1 MSKVRIAV
9 LCSGGGTN
17 FQAILSAQ
25 QAGMIEHGEVVLLIS
40 DHKDAYVLTRA
51 MRNGVESAVVDVH
64 EVPDRREREERIL
77 GILREKEIGFVVFA
91 GFMSILSERFTRAYE
106 GRIINVHPSLI
117 PSFCGKGYYG
127 LHVHEA
133 VLARGVKVTGAT
145 VHFVTE
151 ECDGGP
157 IILQRAVEDK
167 EGDTPETLQ
176 KRVMREAEW
185 VILPET
191 AISNVKSICV
201 AILCRAAATFGR
213 LPLSKLPQVF
223 LALLVLLASA
233 F

>member
-157 IILQRAVEDK
+157 IILQRAVEVK
-167 EGDTPETLQ
+167 EGDSPDSLQ
-176 KRVMREAEW
+176 KRVMSEAEW
-185 VILPET
+185 VILPE
-191 AISNVKSICV
+191 AVVLVCKQ
-201 AILCRAAATFGR
+201 
-213 LPLSKLPQVF
+213 LSC
-223 LALLVLLASA
+223 A
-233 F
+233 

>member
-25 QAGMIEHGEVVLLIS
+25 QAGMIPHGEVVLLIS
-40 DHKDAYVLTRA
+40 DHEDAYVLTRA
-51 MRNGVESAVVDVH
+51 ERNGVESAVVDVH

-77 GILREKEIGFVVFA
+77 KILREKEIGFVVFA

-157 IILQRAVEDK
+157 IIVAAKARHARGGVGHFARSSRACLQ
-167 EGDTPETLQ
+167 T
-176 KRVMREAEW
+176 
-185 VILPET
+185 VIPG
-191 AISNVKSICV
+191 VKSICV
-201 AILCRAAATFGR
+201 AILCLARIC
-213 LPLSKLPQVF
+213 F
-223 LALLVLLASA
+223 LEVTRSYPI
-233 F
+233 

>member
-25 QAGMIEHGEVVLLIS
+25 QAGMIPHGEVVLLIS

-51 MRNGVESAVVDVH
+51 GRNGVESAVVDVH

-77 GILREKEIGFVVFA
+77 EILREKEIGFVVFA

-157 IILQRAVEDK
+157 IILQRAVEVK
-167 EGDTPETLQ
+167 EGDTPESLQ

-185 VILPET
+185 VILPE
-191 AISNVKSICV
+191 AVELVCKS
-201 AILCRAAATFGR
+201 
-213 LPLSKLPQVF
+213 LSQ
-223 LALLVLLASA
+223 A
-233 F
+233 

>member
-77 GILREKEIGFVVFA
+77 EILREKEIGFVVFA

-157 IILQRAVEDK
+157 IILQRAVEVK
-167 EGDTPETLQ
+167 EGDTPESLQ

-185 VILPET
+185 VILPE
-191 AISNVKSICV
+191 AVELVCKQ
-201 AILCRAAATFGR
+201 
-213 LPLSKLPQVF
+213 LSQ
-223 LALLVLLASA
+223 A
-233 F
+233 

>member
-77 GILREKEIGFVVFA
+77 EILREKEIGFVVFA

-151 ECDGGP
+151 EC
-157 IILQRAVEDK
+157 
-167 EGDTPETLQ
+167 
-176 KRVMREAEW
+176 
-185 VILPET
+185 
-191 AISNVKSICV
+191 
-201 AILCRAAATFGR
+201 AAAPSSCSAPSRSRRATPPSR
-213 LPLSKLPQVF
+213 CKS
-223 LALLVLLASA
+223 ASCA
-233 F
+233 RRSG

>member
-157 IILQRAVEDK
+157 IILQRAVEVK
-167 EGDTPETLQ
+167 EGDTPESLQ

-185 VILPET
+185 VILPE
-191 AISNVKSICV
+191 AVELVCKS
-201 AILCRAAATFGR
+201 
-213 LPLSKLPQVF
+213 LSQ
-223 LALLVLLASA
+223 A
-233 F
+233 

>member
-157 IILQRAVEDK
+157 IILQRAVEVK

-185 VILPET
+185 VILPE
-191 AISNVKSICV
+191 AVELVCKQ
-201 AILCRAAATFGR
+201 
-213 LPLSKLPQVF
+213 LSQ
-223 LALLVLLASA
+223 A
-233 F
+233 

>member
-1 MSKVRIAV
+1 MKKVRIAV

-91 GFMSILSERFTRAYE
+91 GFMSILSERFIRAYE

-157 IILQRAVEDK
+157 IILQRAVEVK
-167 EGDTPETLQ
+167 AGDTPESLQ

-185 VILPET
+185 VILPE
-191 AISNVKSICV
+191 AVELVCKQLS
-201 AILCRAAATFGR
+201 RA
-213 LPLSKLPQVF
+213 
-223 LALLVLLASA
+223 
-233 F
+233 

>member
-1 MSKVRIAV
+1 MKKVRIAV

-25 QAGMIEHGEVVLLIS
+25 QAGMIPHGEVVLLIS

-157 IILQRAVEDK
+157 IILQRAVEVK
-167 EGDTPETLQ
+167 EGDTPESLQ

-185 VILPET
+185 VILPE
-191 AISNVKSICV
+191 AVELVCKS
-201 AILCRAAATFGR
+201 
-213 LPLSKLPQVF
+213 LSQ
-223 LALLVLLASA
+223 A
-233 F
+233 

>member
-51 MRNGVESAVVDVH
+51 MRNGVESAVVDVQ

-157 IILQRAVEDK
+157 IILQRAVEVK
-167 EGDTPETLQ
+167 EGDTPESLQ

-185 VILPET
+185 VILPE
-191 AISNVKSICV
+191 AVELVCKS
-201 AILCRAAATFGR
+201 
-213 LPLSKLPQVF
+213 LSQ
-223 LALLVLLASA
+223 A
-233 F
+233 

>member
-77 GILREKEIGFVVFA
+77 GFLREKEIGFVVFA

-157 IILQRAVEDK
+157 IILQRAVEVK
-167 EGDTPETLQ
+167 EGDTPESLQ

-185 VILPET
+185 VILPE
-191 AISNVKSICV
+191 AVELVCKQ
-201 AILCRAAATFGR
+201 
-213 LPLSKLPQVF
+213 LSQT
-223 LALLVLLASA
+223 
-233 F
+233 

>member
-157 IILQRAVEDK
+157 IILQRAVEVK
-167 EGDTPETLQ
+167 EGDTPESLQ

-185 VILPET
+185 VILPE
-191 AISNVKSICV
+191 AVELVCKS
-201 AILCRAAATFGR
+201 
-213 LPLSKLPQVF
+213 LSQT
-223 LALLVLLASA
+223 
-233 F
+233 

>member
-25 QAGMIEHGEVVLLIS
+25 QAGMIPHGEVVLLIS

-77 GILREKEIGFVVFA
+77 KILREKEIGFVVFA

-157 IILQRAVEDK
+157 IILQRAVEVK
-167 EGDTPETLQ
+167 AGDTPESLQ

-185 VILPET
+185 VILPE
-191 AISNVKSICV
+191 AVELVCKQ
-201 AILCRAAATFGR
+201 
-213 LPLSKLPQVF
+213 LSE
-223 LALLVLLASA
+223 A
-233 F
+233 

>member
-25 QAGMIEHGEVVLLIS
+25 QAGMIPHGEVVLLIS
-40 DHKDAYVLTRA
+40 DHNDAYVLTRA

-157 IILQRAVEDK
+157 IILQRAVEVK
-167 EGDTPETLQ
+167 GGDTPESLQ

-185 VILPET
+185 VILPE
-191 AISNVKSICV
+191 AVELVCKQLS
-201 AILCRAAATFGR
+201 RA
-213 LPLSKLPQVF
+213 
-223 LALLVLLASA
+223 
-233 F
+233 

>member
-117 PSFCGKGYYG
+117 SSFCGKGYYG

-157 IILQRAVEDK
+157 IILQRAVEVK
-167 EGDTPETLQ
+167 EGDTPESLQ

-185 VILPET
+185 VILPE
-191 AISNVKSICV
+191 AVELVCKQLS
-201 AILCRAAATFGR
+201 RA
-213 LPLSKLPQVF
+213 
-223 LALLVLLASA
+223 
-233 F
+233 

>member
-157 IILQRAVEDK
+157 IILQRAVEVK
-167 EGDTPETLQ
+167 AGDTPESLQ

-185 VILPET
+185 VILPE
-191 AISNVKSICV
+191 AVELVCKQ
-201 AILCRAAATFGR
+201 
-213 LPLSKLPQVF
+213 LSQT
-223 LALLVLLASA
+223 
-233 F
+233 

>member
-1 MSKVRIAV
+1 MKKVRIAV

-25 QAGMIEHGEVVLLIS
+25 QAGMIPHGEVVLLIS

-117 PSFCGKGYYG
+117 LSFCGKGYYG

-157 IILQRAVEDK
+157 IILQRAVEVK
-167 EGDTPETLQ
+167 EGDTPESLQ

-185 VILPET
+185 VILPE
-191 AISNVKSICV
+191 AVELVCKQ
-201 AILCRAAATFGR
+201 
-213 LPLSKLPQVF
+213 LSQ
-223 LALLVLLASA
+223 A
-233 F
+233 

>member
-1 MSKVRIAV
+1 MNKVRIAV

-133 VLARGVKVTGAT
+133 ALARGVKVTGAT

-157 IILQRAVEDK
+157 IILQRAVEVK
-167 EGDTPETLQ
+167 EGDTPESLQ

-185 VILPET
+185 VILPE
-191 AISNVKSICV
+191 AVELVCKQLS
-201 AILCRAAATFGR
+201 RA
-213 LPLSKLPQVF
+213 
-223 LALLVLLASA
+223 
-233 F
+233 

>member
-77 GILREKEIGFVVFA
+77 EILREKEIGFVVFA

-106 GRIINVHPSLI
+106 GRITNVHPSLI

-157 IILQRAVEDK
+157 IILQRAVEVK
-167 EGDTPETLQ
+167 EGDTPESLQ

-185 VILPET
+185 VILPE
-191 AISNVKSICV
+191 AVELVCKQLS
-201 AILCRAAATFGR
+201 RA
-213 LPLSKLPQVF
+213 
-223 LALLVLLASA
+223 
-233 F
+233 

>member
-1 MSKVRIAV
+1 MKKVRIAV

-25 QAGMIEHGEVVLLIS
+25 QAGMIPHGEVVLLIS

-157 IILQRAVEDK
+157 IILQRAVEVR
-167 EGDTPETLQ
+167 EGDTPESLQ

-185 VILPET
+185 VILPE
-191 AISNVKSICV
+191 AVELVCKQLS
-201 AILCRAAATFGR
+201 RA
-213 LPLSKLPQVF
+213 
-223 LALLVLLASA
+223 
-233 F
+233 

>member
-25 QAGMIEHGEVVLLIS
+25 QAGMIPHGEVVLLIS

-77 GILREKEIGFVVFA
+77 KILREKEIGFVVFA

-157 IILQRAVEDK
+157 IILQRAVEVK
-167 EGDTPETLQ
+167 EGDTPESLQ

-185 VILPET
+185 VILPE
-191 AISNVKSICV
+191 AVELVCKS
-201 AILCRAAATFGR
+201 
-213 LPLSKLPQVF
+213 LSQ
-223 LALLVLLASA
+223 A
-233 F
+233 

>member
-106 GRIINVHPSLI
+106 GRISNVHPSLI
-117 PSFCGKGYYG
+117 PSFGGTGYYG

-157 IILQRAVEDK
+157 IILQRAVEVK
-167 EGDTPETLQ
+167 EGDTPESLQ

-185 VILPET
+185 VILPE
-191 AISNVKSICV
+191 AVELVCKQLS
-201 AILCRAAATFGR
+201 RA
-213 LPLSKLPQVF
+213 
-223 LALLVLLASA
+223 
-233 F
+233 

>member
-51 MRNGVESAVVDVH
+51 MRNGVESAVVDLH

-157 IILQRAVEDK
+157 IILQRAVEVK
-167 EGDTPETLQ
+167 EGDTPESLQ

-185 VILPET
+185 VILPE
-191 AISNVKSICV
+191 AVELVCKQLS
-201 AILCRAAATFGR
+201 RA
-213 LPLSKLPQVF
+213 
-223 LALLVLLASA
+223 
-233 F
+233 

>member
-1 MSKVRIAV
+1 MNKVRIAV

-145 VHFVTE
+145 VHIVTE

-157 IILQRAVEDK
+157 IILQRAVEVK
-167 EGDTPETLQ
+167 EGDTPESLQ

-185 VILPET
+185 VILPE
-191 AISNVKSICV
+191 AVELVCKS
-201 AILCRAAATFGR
+201 
-213 LPLSKLPQVF
+213 LSQ
-223 LALLVLLASA
+223 A
-233 F
+233 